1 MYGEHFYG
9 DSHFYGLEIPIL
21 YPRAIA
27 DGESVTAVTALL
39 TYHPSGSLEGESIQF
54 AMPLFVR
61 YGSGAIQGDTDV
73 FGVVIRRT
81 LPRASLD
88 GESDLAAV
96 PILRHLRTSTFQGG
110 ADLSGLALMRFLRTV
125 DLVGD
130 TLASIDSNLIDWTAT
145 PTALLEGEGI
155 VTLRSR
161 TPPPKDTSLMLITD
175 PSKVGT
181 DREHYAKVYVGLD
194 V

>member
-9 DSHFYGLEIPIL
+9 DSHFYGLEIPSL

-54 AMPLFVR
+54 AVPLFVR
-61 YGSGAIQGDTDV
+61 YGSGTMQGDTDV

-81 LPRASLD
+81 LSRASLD
-88 GESDLAAV
+88 GESDLAVV
-96 PILRHLRTSTFQGG
+96 PILRYLRTSTFQGG
-110 ADLSGLALMRFLRTV
+110 ADLSGLALMRFLRTA

-130 TLASIDSNLIDWTAT
+130 TLASINSNLIGWTAT

-155 VTLRSR
+155 VTLRLR
-161 TPPPKDTSLMLITD
+161 TPPKDTSLMLITD

-181 DREHYAKVYVGLD
+181 DREHYAKVYVG
-194 V
+194 VGV